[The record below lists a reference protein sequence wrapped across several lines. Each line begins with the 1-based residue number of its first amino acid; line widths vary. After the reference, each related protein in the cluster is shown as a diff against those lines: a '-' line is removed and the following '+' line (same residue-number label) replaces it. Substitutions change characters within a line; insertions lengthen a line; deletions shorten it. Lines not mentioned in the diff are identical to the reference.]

1 MSLSSEPAWFVYMV
15 CCADATLYTGITT
28 DLDKR
33 IKQHNSSKYG
43 AKYTRS
49 RQPVSLVY
57 FEQLA
62 NRSLASKREY
72 EIKRLTTQEK
82 HLLIHSASGQ

>member
-1 MSLSSEPAWFVYMV
+1 MFLSSEPTWFVYMV

-33 IKQHNSSKYG
+33 IKQHNSPRGG
-43 AKYTRS
+43 ARYTRG

-72 EIKRLTTQEK
+72 EIKKLTTQEK
-82 HLLIHSASGQ
+82 QLLIHSSSGQ